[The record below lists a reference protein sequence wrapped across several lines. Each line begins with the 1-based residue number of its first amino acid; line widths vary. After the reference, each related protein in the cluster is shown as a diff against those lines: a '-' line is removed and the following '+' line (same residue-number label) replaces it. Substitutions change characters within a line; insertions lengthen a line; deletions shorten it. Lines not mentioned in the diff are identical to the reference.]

1 MKKLI
6 NLLILFT
13 TILSLTFIPAIPTN
27 AASKVNITYYANNGY
42 FKAKPN
48 RSKSKITLKNKLNKK
63 RGYAP
68 SIRRDGYTFDGWY
81 TKKKGGKKYSAS
93 TIIKKKLKLYPRW
106 IKKYK
111 INTNYFVPMGL
122 SLTGVDDFQKYYGKL
137 TITSQSVKKR
147 VYPGKFNCK
156 NERERHHHSSYAAAS
171 IHSSHN
177 QSGEH
182 CKNEKGDLIYISS
195 WYGYDSDSYQIDY
208 LNCKLKNVINIK
220 KPTSMS
226 TFFKKLGVKKYN
238 YNSKTHTIDFICK
251 KCYCNF
257 HNDDAEYE
265 DIWWTIKMN
274 DKNQLTP
281 DTIVNFQL
289 ITDWEVW

>member
-1 MKKLI
+1 MKKII
-6 NLLILFT
+6 NLTILST
-13 TILSLTFIPAIPTN
+13 IILSLTFVPAIKTN
-27 AASKVNITYYANNGY
+27 AASTVNITYYANNGY

-48 RSKSKITLKNKLNKK
+48 RNKSKITIKNKINKK

-68 SIRRDGYTFDGWY
+68 AIRRDGYTFDGWY
-81 TKKKGGKKYSAS
+81 SKKKWGKKYSAS
-93 TIIKKKLKLYPRW
+93 TIITKKQKLYPHW

-122 SLTGVDDFQKYYGKL
+122 SFDDLVDFQKYYGSMTVLKEN
-137 TITSQSVKKR
+137 IKKNIFPGVVK
-147 VYPGKFNCK
+147 CK
-156 NERERHHHSSYAAAS
+156 TASEDILNFLVMESSDEDKDKPFSYSIQYA
-171 IHSSHN
+171 
-177 QSGEH
+177 
-182 CKNEKGDLIYISS
+182 
-195 WYGYDSDSYQIDY
+195 
-208 LNCKLKNVINIK
+208 NCKLKNVINIK

-289 ITDWEVW
+289 ITDWEIW

>member
-6 NLLILFT
+6 YLT
-13 TILSLTFIPAIPTN
+13 TIFTILVSLTFIPAIQIN

-48 RSKSKITLKNKLNKK
+48 RSKNKITIKNKINKK

-68 SIRRDGYTFDGWY
+68 SIRRNGYTFDGWY
-81 TKKKGGKKYSAS
+81 TKEKGGKKYSAS
-93 TIIKKKLKLYPRW
+93 TIIKKKLKLYPHW

-122 SLTGVDDFQKYYGKL
+122 SFDDLVDFQKYYGSMTVLKEN
-137 TITSQSVKKR
+137 IKKNIFPGVVK
-147 VYPGKFNCK
+147 CK
-156 NERERHHHSSYAAAS
+156 TASEDILNFLVMESSDEDKDKPFSYSIQYA
-171 IHSSHN
+171 
-177 QSGEH
+177 
-182 CKNEKGDLIYISS
+182 
-195 WYGYDSDSYQIDY
+195 
-208 LNCKLKNVINIK
+208 NCKLKNVINIK
-220 KPTSMS
+220 KTTSMNV
-226 TFFKKLGVKKYN
+226 FLKKLGVKQYN
-238 YNSKTHTIDFICK
+238 YNSKKHTIDFICG
-251 KCYCNF
+251 KCYCKF
-257 HNDDAEYE
+257 DDDDDDAEYE

-281 DTIVNFQL
+281 DTIVNFQR